1 MNSPFNR
8 LSRIVVP
15 LVVILFVFSRLGYL
29 NLPFYWDEAW
39 SYATAVFTMAREGP
53 ALLPGHADP
62 GLTRGHPLLFY
73 YLSSL
78 WITLMGSKLVVVHLF
93 PLLISVAL
101 LIAVFFTAL
110 KGFNPQTALA
120 AIILFALQAIFLAQS
135 TQLLPEIM
143 LSLWTLLTAWAYF
156 SKRWAWYA
164 LFSILLVMTK
174 ESGVVLIVLMV
185 LDKLCIERFFRDMP
199 SKTRKVFLLKEGLIV
214 VIPLLVFTVFMALQK
229 LHYGWYLYPEH
240 LNLTVVHPKEV
251 FGRFHTFLSKLFFGQ
266 GRILFFALS
275 AIALVMLV
283 RTKRISKPIAHR
295 LLFGL
300 FFILSYLVFS
310 SVNFFT
316 TRYLVCL
323 LPFYVIP
330 GSWLI
335 TTWLAKY
342 WQMGAAVLTIA
353 GIFAWFTFF
362 GSISEQDTSL
372 GYKKS
377 VLLQKKAVNFAEEQ
391 QWHQKRIYSTFL
403 MQYYLSVPYLGYLN
417 DPSKPFTFIGNTPGA
432 DFDLYLFCSNEN
444 DPLYPVIANDRN
456 YYLIKR
462 FEKGRAWVEFYTMAE
477 TPEGL

>member
-1 MNSPFNR
+1 M
-8 LSRIVVP
+8 VVP
-15 LVVILFVFSRLGYL
+15 LVVALFVISRLGYL

-39 SYATAVFTMAREGP
+39 SYATAVFTIAGEEP
-53 ALLPGHADP
+53 VLLPGHADP

-78 WITLMGSKLVVVHLF
+78 WITLMGSKLSVVHLF
-93 PLLISVAL
+93 PLLVAVAL
-101 LIAVFFTAL
+101 LIAIFFTAL
-110 KGFNPQTALA
+110 KGFNPQTALV
-120 AIILFALQAIFLAQS
+120 AIILIVLQAIFLAQS

-143 LSLWTLLTAWAYF
+143 LSLWTLLTAFAYF

-164 LFSILLVMTK
+164 LFSTLLVMTK
-174 ESGVVLIVLMV
+174 ESGMVLIGVLFI
-185 LDKLCIERFFRDMP
+185 DKCCIEHFFRDTR
-199 SKTRKVFLLKEGLIV
+199 SKTRPIFPLAEWLILG
-214 VIPLLVFTVFMALQK
+214 IPLLVFTVFMVLQK
-229 LHYGWYLYPEH
+229 REYGWYLYPEH
-240 LNLTVVHPKEV
+240 LNLTVIHPTEV
-251 FGRFHTFLSKLFFGQ
+251 FSRFHTFLTILFFGQ
-266 GRILFFALS
+266 GRFLFFALS
-275 AIALVMLV
+275 AIALVILV

-295 LLFGL
+295 LLFALL
-300 FFILSYLVFS
+300 FTLSYLAFS
-310 SVNFFT
+310 SVNFFS

-335 TTWLAKY
+335 TNWLEKY
-342 WQMGAAVLTIA
+342 WQMSAAVLAIG

-362 GSISEQDTSL
+362 GDINEQDTSL

-377 VLLQKKAVNFAEEQ
+377 ILLQKEAVNFAEARH
-391 QWHQKRIYSTFL
+391 WHHKKIYSTFL

-417 DPSKPFTFIGNTPGA
+417 DPSKPFTFIGNTPGT

-456 YYLIKR
+456 YYLVKR
-462 FEKGRAWVEFYTMAE
+462 FEEGKAWVEFYTMAK